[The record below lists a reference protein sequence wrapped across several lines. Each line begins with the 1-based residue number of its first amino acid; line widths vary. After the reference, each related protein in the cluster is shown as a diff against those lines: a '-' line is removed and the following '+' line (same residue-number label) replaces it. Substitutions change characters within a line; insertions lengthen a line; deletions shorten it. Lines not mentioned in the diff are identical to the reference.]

1 MRNLESRL
9 RKLEP
14 PRNLYPNS
22 MQWLRAIV
30 DDDETEQQA
39 RDRALAE
46 HLRLHPESNP
56 AGRYGYILRIIV
68 SPKPPEQAASR

>member
-14 PRNLYPNS
+14 PKNLSPNRR
-22 MQWLRAIV
+22 QWLSVIV
-30 DDDETEQQA
+30 HDDETEQQA
-39 RDRALAE
+39 RDRALAG

-68 SPKPPEQAASR
+68 SPKPPEQAATR